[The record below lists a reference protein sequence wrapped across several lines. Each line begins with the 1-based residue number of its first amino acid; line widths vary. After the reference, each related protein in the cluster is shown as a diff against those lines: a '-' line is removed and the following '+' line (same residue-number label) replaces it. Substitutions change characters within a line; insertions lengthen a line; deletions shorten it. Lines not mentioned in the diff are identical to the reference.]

1 MQSAIDGQDRLM
13 VTGLCAR
20 HAFPLTKILGVHAVR
35 DRVVEGS
42 CHTWF
47 ARVDHGP
54 SKGTGVQAHNG
65 CPFAM
70 ADDCSRSL

>member
-1 MQSAIDGQDRLM
+1 MQSAIDGQDKLM
-13 VTGLCAR
+13 VRGLCAR
-20 HAFPLTKILGVHAVR
+20 HALPLTKMLGVHAVR